1 MFAGKVASAVGD
13 GGGGGEGKDGKNR
26 FCGAVVEVVVEG
38 DVEENGCFGCF
49 GCWGEGEA
57 EGEEEGEGVD
67 GGKNG

>member
-49 GCWGEGEA
+49 GC
-57 EGEEEGEGVD
+57 
-67 GGKNG
+67 